1 MFARVFHSNKY
12 KKVKAFFGCIIILLS
27 ITKSNLLTKSYILKS
42 TNKIFTCESIDAC
55 NLLHTSHLHDGFA
68 FFTLSKFKYRNK
80 DFLLLLSDVI
90 SLNPGSSHMNQPSG
104 NNECEFFKARE
115 VYFFLINISSLLP
128 KIEEIHHITCL
139 VCNCHWYFRIK
150 S

>member
-1 MFARVFHSNKY
+1 MMV
-12 KKVKAFFGCIIILLS
+12 LM
-27 ITKSNLLTKSYILKS
+27 
-42 TNKIFTCESIDAC
+42 
-55 NLLHTSHLHDGFA
+55 LHH

-104 NNECEFFKARE
+104 NNECDFFKARE
-115 VYFFLINISSLLP
+115 IYFFHINIGSLLP

-139 VCNCHWYFRIK
+139 VCICHWYFRIK

>member
-55 NLLHTSHLHDGFA
+55 NLLHASHLHDGFDA
-68 FFTLSKFKYRNK
+68 S
-80 DFLLLLSDVI
+80 
-90 SLNPGSSHMNQPSG
+90 
-104 NNECEFFKARE
+104 
-115 VYFFLINISSLLP
+115 
-128 KIEEIHHITCL
+128 
-139 VCNCHWYFRIK
+139 
-150 S
+150 